1 MCLIQN
7 YIQIMKSLCRFDLS
21 KKVKDMMDS
30 GFVFIDKERTDHAT
44 VVDVLAHKMGIPDHT
59 NLRLNPNLTREN
71 LIR

>member
-1 MCLIQN
+1 
-7 YIQIMKSLCRFDLS
+7 
-21 KKVKDMMDS
+21 MDPR
-30 GFVFIDKERTDHAT
+30 FVFIDKERTDHAT